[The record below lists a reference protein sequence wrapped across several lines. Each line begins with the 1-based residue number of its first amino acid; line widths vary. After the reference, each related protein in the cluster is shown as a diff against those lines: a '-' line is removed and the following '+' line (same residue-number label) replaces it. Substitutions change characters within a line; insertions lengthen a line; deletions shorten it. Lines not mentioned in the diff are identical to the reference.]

1 MSGPQK
7 PPGSRSSKL
16 PPTIASFYDKKL
28 PSGSFLYYNKSAYNK
43 FMAASANVRD
53 AAGFRKG
60 EPVLLYDSVIF
71 DLDGTLWDSCQSV
84 AESWKDTLAKR
95 HGGLFAP
102 GVEDIQSIMG
112 MTEEQIAEKLF
123 SAYGPAALAVCQ
135 DCIRRENA
143 YIAAHGA
150 RLYPGV
156 EELLRTLSLSRG
168 LYIVSNC
175 QQGYIECFLKY
186 TGFAGFFRDYECS
199 GNTGL
204 NKAEN
209 IQSMPKNLPVLFIA
223 GEKDPVGT
231 YGEGVRK
238 AYESFQKAGMEKVS
252 LKLYPEDRH
261 ELLNELDKYQVYE
274 DLYPWIVDRVREY
287 QL

>member
-1 MSGPQK
+1 M
-7 PPGSRSSKL
+7 
-16 PPTIASFYDKKL
+16 
-28 PSGSFLYYNKSAYNK
+28 
-43 FMAASANVRD
+43 
-53 AAGFRKG
+53 
-60 EPVLLYDSVIF
+60 LYDSVIF

-84 AESWKDTLAKR
+84 AESWRDTLAKW
-95 HGGLFAP
+95 HGGLFVP

-186 TGFAGFFRDYECS
+186 TGFARFFRDYECS

-209 IQSMPKNLPVLFIA
+209 IRLVVRRNRLLHPVYVGDTRMDQASAAAAGLPFIHA
-223 GEKDPVGT
+223 A
-231 YGEGVRK
+231 YGFGQVERPDGVIHTP
-238 AYESFQKAGMEKVS
+238 
-252 LKLYPEDRH
+252 L
-261 ELLNELDKYQVYE
+261 ELLHYLGGDHV
-274 DLYPWIVDRVREY
+274 
-287 QL
+287 

>member
-1 MSGPQK
+1 M
-7 PPGSRSSKL
+7 
-16 PPTIASFYDKKL
+16 
-28 PSGSFLYYNKSAYNK
+28 
-43 FMAASANVRD
+43 
-53 AAGFRKG
+53 
-60 EPVLLYDSVIF
+60 LYDSVIF

-102 GVEDIQSIMG
+102 EVEDIQSIMG

-175 QQGYIECFLKY
+175 QQGYIECFLEY
-186 TGFAGFFRDYECS
+186 TGLGKYIRDYECS
-199 GNTGL
+199 GSTGL
-204 NKAEN
+204 SKAEN
-209 IQSMPKNLPVLFIA
+209 IRLVARRNGLLHPVYVGDTRMDQASAAAAGLPFIHA
-223 GEKDPVGT
+223 AYGFGSAEKPD
-231 YGEGVRK
+231 GVIYTPR
-238 AYESFQKAGMEKVS
+238 
-252 LKLYPEDRH
+252 
-261 ELLNELDKYQVYE
+261 ELLDQL
-274 DLYPWIVDRVREY
+274 RENHV
-287 QL
+287 

>member
-1 MSGPQK
+1 M
-7 PPGSRSSKL
+7 
-16 PPTIASFYDKKL
+16 
-28 PSGSFLYYNKSAYNK
+28 
-43 FMAASANVRD
+43 
-53 AAGFRKG
+53 
-60 EPVLLYDSVIF
+60 LYDSVIF

-186 TGFAGFFRDYECS
+186 TGFARFFRDYECS

-204 NKAEN
+204 SKAEN
-209 IQSMPKNLPVLFIA
+209 IRLVVRRNRLLHPVYVGDTRMDQASAAAASLPFIHA
-223 GEKDPVGT
+223 V
-231 YGEGVRK
+231 YGFGQADRPDGVIHTP
-238 AYESFQKAGMEKVS
+238 
-252 LKLYPEDRH
+252 L
-261 ELLNELDKYQVYE
+261 ELLHYLGGDHV
-274 DLYPWIVDRVREY
+274 
-287 QL
+287 